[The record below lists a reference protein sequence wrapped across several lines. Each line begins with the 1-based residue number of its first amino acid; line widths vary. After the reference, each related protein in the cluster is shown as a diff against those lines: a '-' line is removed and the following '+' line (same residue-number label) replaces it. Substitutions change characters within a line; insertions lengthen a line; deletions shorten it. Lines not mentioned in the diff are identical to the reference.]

1 MGGEWWLAVIKTITD
16 KDHLD
21 DYHHYLDKLLDS
33 LYDNNNNLDDIITID
48 NIDYV
53 KIDNNKCFLNFD
65 FRNNQKPALI
75 IKTRFKNILTLPSY
89 PSIDDGI
96 IFCSH
101 FRDPS
106 ASKMSSTSKRNILRI
121 QDELIKDFSEY
132 FDYMCDPDYL

>member
-1 MGGEWWLAVIKTITD
+1 MGGEWYLEVTKTLTNQ
-16 KDHLD
+16 DHLD
-21 DYHHYLDKLLDS
+21 DYHYYLDKLLYS
-33 LYDNNNNLDDIITID
+33 LYDNNNIDDVIKIN
-48 NIDYV
+48 NIDYIKV
-53 KIDNNKCFLNFD
+53 ENNKCFLNFD

-101 FRDPS
+101 FKDYTTSR
-106 ASKMSSTSKRNILRI
+106 MSNTSKRNILKI
-121 QDELIKDFSEY
+121 QDKLIKDFSEY

>member
-1 MGGEWWLAVIKTITD
+1 MGGEWYLQVIKTITK
-16 KDHLD
+16 KDRLD
-21 DYHHYLDKLLDS
+21 NYHCYLDKLLDS
-33 LYDNNNNLDDIITID
+33 LKDKDNNSNIVQID
-48 NIDYV
+48 NINYLKV
-53 KIDNNKCFLNFD
+53 ENNKCFLNFD

-96 IFCSH
+96 IFCSY
-101 FRDPS
+101 FRDYTTS
-106 ASKMSSTSKRNILRI
+106 RMSNTSKRNILKI